1 LRSGT
6 ENVAGIAGF
15 GMAARLAFEGLE
27 ERTRHEVALREALI
41 SGTANTPGVRLNG
54 HREKRL
60 SNNVHLSV
68 EGVEAES
75 LVLFLDALGCAV
87 GSGSACAS
95 SMAGHKASPVL
106 LAMDRT
112 AEEAISSIRITVG
125 KDTTL
130 EEVSRF
136 LNSFATA
143 IAQLRELSPLYT
155 NKN

>member
-1 LRSGT
+1 
-6 ENVAGIAGF
+6 
-15 GMAARLAFEGLE
+15 
-27 ERTRHEVALREALI
+27 
-41 SGTANTPGVRLNG
+41 
-54 HREKRL
+54 
-60 SNNVHLSV
+60 
-68 EGVEAES
+68 
-75 LVLFLDALGCAV
+75 
-87 GSGSACAS
+87 
-95 SMAGHKASPVL
+95 MAGHKASPVL